1 MAVQMPDRTLV
12 FEDRTEAGR
21 VLARELLRFANESP
35 IVLALPRGGV
45 VVAFEIARELHAPL
59 DVIVA
64 RKVGAPG
71 REELGIGAV
80 APGGVLVLDE
90 QLAAWFGITEA
101 QLRPLVAR
109 ETNEMNRRLRLY
121 RGDRPMPDL
130 KDRTAILVDD
140 GLATGVTARAAVQF
154 LRQQRPQRIIVAI
167 PVCSPDT
174 AQRLQSEVDEVV
186 CASYPYPFYGVGMWY
201 REFDQTSDQ
210 EVIDLLARAR
220 NEFTMA
226 EQNY

>member
-90 QLAAWFGITEA
+90 QLAAWLGITEA

-109 ETNEMNRRLRLY
+109 ETDEMNRRLRLY